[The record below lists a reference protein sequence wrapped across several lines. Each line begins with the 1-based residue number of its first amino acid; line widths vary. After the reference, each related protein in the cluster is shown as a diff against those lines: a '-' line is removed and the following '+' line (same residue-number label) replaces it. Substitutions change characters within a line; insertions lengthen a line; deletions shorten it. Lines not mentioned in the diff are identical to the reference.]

1 MTETTAPRYAP
12 TPLDDGPGALV
23 HVPMRW
29 GDMDVYGH
37 INNVE
42 VVRMLEEA
50 RIAAFGIPVGTGEQA
65 VAPVVPVFDELPDGT
80 QALVV
85 EQRVR
90 YVRPVE
96 YRNLPAPARVRVVK
110 AIGATM
116 ILGIEIL
123 DAMTGETCV
132 KAHTQ
137 LAFFDPEEQTVRR
150 MTAHQRQVVQPY
162 VGPALLS

>member
-1 MTETTAPRYAP
+1 MTETTTPRPETSHA
-12 TPLDDGPGALV
+12 DDEPGALV
-23 HVPMRW
+23 QVPMRW

-90 YVRPVE
+90 YLRPVE
-96 YRNLPAPARVRVVK
+96 YRNVPALARVRVVK

-123 DAMTGETCV
+123 DSTTGEPCV
-132 KAHTQ
+132 RAHTQ
-137 LAFFDPEEQTVRR
+137 LAFFDPVEQTVRR

-162 VGPALLS
+162 VGPALL